1 MVPSYITRYFF
12 RKKIC
17 RIFTVILNFER
28 LYLEN
33 ELSFSK
39 KNFTIASF
47 SRLTTNLC
55 KNLRKI
61 FGLEWPFNAASTILN
76 CNYAVLHN
84 LISHFSRLSFSKR
97 AIQSDD
103 VARNLPTLFVYSFG
117 APRIN
122 SKLLFGT

>member
-1 MVPSYITRYFF
+1 M
-12 RKKIC
+12 
-17 RIFTVILNFER
+17 ILNFER

-61 FGLEWPFNAASTILN
+61 FWAGVEESCAEEIVDVTTL
-76 CNYAVLHN
+76 
-84 LISHFSRLSFSKR
+84 SRLGICLS
-97 AIQSDD
+97 
-103 VARNLPTLFVYSFG
+103 
-117 APRIN
+117 IN
-122 SKLLFGT
+122 VIATKYIFNGDFLLKLEIKCLCLN